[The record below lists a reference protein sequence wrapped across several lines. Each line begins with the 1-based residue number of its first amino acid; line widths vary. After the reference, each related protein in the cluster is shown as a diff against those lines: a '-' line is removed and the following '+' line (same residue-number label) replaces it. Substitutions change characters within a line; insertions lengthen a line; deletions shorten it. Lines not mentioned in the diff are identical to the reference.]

1 MSYTILP
8 YTKTQARKM
17 GVTVKPST
25 RSGKKLDVFRDGEYI
40 DSVGALGYSDYPHY
54 IKEKGK
60 AYANERRRLYH
71 ARHIGRSQ
79 GERLAK
85 GLLW

>member
-1 MSYTILP
+1 MYDITP
-8 YTKTQARKM
+8 YTKAKAKAM
-17 GVTVKPST
+17 GLQVRPST
-25 RSGKKLDVFRDGEYI
+25 RKGKKIDVYRDGDYI
-40 DSVGALGYSDYPHY
+40 DSIGQLGAMDYPYY

-60 AYANERRRLYH
+60 AYADERRRLYH
-71 ARHIGRSQ
+71 ARHIGNSQ

>member
-1 MSYTILP
+1 MYDITP
-8 YTKTQARKM
+8 YTKAKAKAM
-17 GVTVKPST
+17 GLTVKPST
-25 RSGKKLDVFRDGEYI
+25 RKGKKLDVFRDGEYL
-40 DSVGALGYSDYPHY
+40 DSIGQLGAMDYPHY
-54 IKEKGK
+54 IKERGK
-60 AYANERRRLYH
+60 AYADERRRLYH

>member
-8 YTKTQARKM
+8 YTKAKAKAM
-17 GVTVKPST
+17 GLTVKPST

-40 DSVGALGYSDYPHY
+40 DSVGQLNAMDYPHY

-60 AYANERRRLYH
+60 AYADERRRLYH
-71 ARHIGRSQ
+71 ARHIGNSQ